1 MKKLILSLTL
11 TALSPLGFASV
22 SSVDWK
28 TTNDALLSY
37 DSQSGLYWLDLTY
50 TESETVSQV
59 NNRLNNT
66 DLTGFR
72 YATIGEVIGLFA
84 NAGITVNNDSVAHSS
99 GEKVQFANLI
109 NLLGATQISGSVFRS
124 IGVTGTTQGANFLV
138 SSLYLDQST
147 SRTNA
152 SIDLMNIGLQASA
165 TGGFDATTKFGHFL
179 VTEPISNVPLPSMGW
194 LFFGISLIFAKNL
207 KVARSLSV

>member
-84 NAGITVNNDSVAHSS
+84 NAGITVTAL
-99 GEKVQFANLI
+99 K
-109 NLLGATQISGSVFRS
+109 IS
-124 IGVTGTTQGANFLV
+124 
-138 SSLYLDQST
+138 
-147 SRTNA
+147 
-152 SIDLMNIGLQASA
+152 
-165 TGGFDATTKFGHFL
+165 
-179 VTEPISNVPLPSMGW
+179 
-194 LFFGISLIFAKNL
+194 
-207 KVARSLSV
+207 